1 MPILFNYI
9 ICHYGE
15 IGIKGKNRN
24 FFEQALLNNIRR
36 KLSEEIPGSF
46 ERAQKISGRI
56 IIQLSTKGMRNKKSV
71 QKILENIFGIV
82 YFAFSAESVQDLET
96 LKKDCLNLIQTGRH
110 KTFRITAQRSKKDF
124 PLTSQEINQEIGAY
138 VVDKTKKKVNLKK
151 PGINC
156 FIEIVDQ
163 YAFLYSKKIKG
174 AGGMPVGTGGKALVL
189 LSGGIDSPVAAYY
202 GLKRGIKTFF
212 LHFHSIPYTS
222 PASIEKVKKLA
233 SSLKKFQAPQEI
245 FLIPFAEIQKE
256 IMMKTP
262 PKLRVVLYRRMM
274 LKIAEKI
281 AEKNNFLAIIT
292 GDSAGQVAS
301 QTLENIK
308 AIEEAVVIPVLRP
321 LIGFDKEEIIEKAKI
336 IGTFEISILP
346 HEDCCTRFIPKHP
359 ETKADIG
366 EVKKAEKNLDTVK
379 MVQEAI
385 RNIKLVKL

>member
-1 MPILFNYI
+1 MPMPFNYI

-36 KLSEEIPGSF
+36 KLSEEIPGGF

-56 IIQLSTKGMRNKKSV
+56 IIQLSAKGMKNKKSV

-82 YFAFSAESVQDLET
+82 YFVFAVKSAQDLEI
-96 LKKDCLNLIQTGRH
+96 LKKDCLNLIQTGRG
-110 KTFRITAQRSKKDF
+110 KTFRITAQRSRKDF
-124 PLTSQEINQEIGAY
+124 PLTSQEINQKVGAY
-138 VVDKTKKKVNLKK
+138 VAGETKKKVNLEK

-156 FIEIVDQ
+156 FIEIADQ

-222 PASIEKVKKLA
+222 PASVEKVKKLA
-233 SSLKKFQAPQEI
+233 STLKKFQAPREI
-245 FLIPFAEIQKE
+245 FLVPFAEIQKE

-262 PKLRVVLYRRMM
+262 PKLRVVFYRRMM

-281 AEKNNFLAIIT
+281 AETNNFSALIT

-308 AIEEAVVIPVLRP
+308 AIEEAIKIPVLRP
-321 LIGFDKEEIIEKAKI
+321 LIGFDKEEIIRKAKEI
-336 IGTFEISILP
+336 DTFEISILP
-346 HEDCCTRFIPKHP
+346 HEDCCTRFVPKHP
-359 ETKADIG
+359 ETKADVG
-366 EVKKAEKNLDTVK
+366 EVKEAEKNLNPAK
-379 MVQEAI
+379 MAREAI
-385 RNIKLVKL
+385 RNIQIVKL